1 MISDNIHHIKQ
12 QIKQAAEQVNRN
24 ASEIKLVAVSK
35 RFPIEAIEEAYHAG
49 HFLFG
54 ENYIQELIHKRPAAP
69 MNASFHFIGNLQSN
83 KARHAAEFCDMVETV
98 DREKLGKALNKHC
111 VTLNKTLEILV
122 QVNIGNEPQKSGVE
136 RAEAASLIQHL
147 NQLKNLRVCGLMTI
161 PPATETPE
169 ESRVFFR
176 ELRILSEDFMSQG
189 LFPKVAQPEL
199 SMGMSNDFHIAIE
212 EGATIVR
219 VGTAVFGQRGS

>member
-35 RFPIEAIEEAYHAG
+35 RFPVEAIEEAYHAG

-54 ENYIQELIHKRPAAP
+54 ENYIQELIHKRPAVP
-69 MNASFHFIGNLQSN
+69 MDASFHFIGNLQSN
-83 KARHAAEFCDMVETV
+83 KARHAAELCDMVETV

-111 VTLNKTLEILV
+111 ITLNKTLDVLV
-122 QVNIGNEPQKSGVE
+122 QVNLGNEPQKSGVE
-136 RAEAASLIQHL
+136 RGEAETLIQQL
-147 NQLKNLRVCGLMTI
+147 NQLDNLRVCGLMTI
-161 PPATETPE
+161 PPATDTPE
-169 ESRVFFR
+169 ESRAFFR
-176 ELRILSEDFMSQG
+176 ELRTLSEDFMTKG

-199 SMGMSNDFHIAIE
+199 SMGMSSDFHVAIE
-212 EGATIVR
+212 EGATIIR
-219 VGTAVFGQRGS
+219 IGTALFGQRGT